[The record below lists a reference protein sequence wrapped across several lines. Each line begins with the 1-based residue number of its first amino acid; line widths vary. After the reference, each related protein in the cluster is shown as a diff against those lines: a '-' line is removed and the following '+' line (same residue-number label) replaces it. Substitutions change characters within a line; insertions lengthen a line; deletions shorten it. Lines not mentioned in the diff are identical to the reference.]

1 MNKSKS
7 TQAKVKSKALGK
19 RTWYILN
26 IIFTI
31 IYLIWRGFFT
41 LPFGYGMVSL
51 VLGLSLFIVEFLGMF
66 EAAIHYFNM
75 NDVEDIPCPDVPEEL
90 LPEVDIFVAT
100 YNESEELLYK
110 TLNACKYITYPD
122 KSKVHIYLCDDGHR
136 ENMKELAKKLG
147 VGYFDREDN
156 KHAKAGNLNNA
167 LSKTAS
173 PLIVTLDADMI
184 PNRDFLMKTVPYFVQ
199 RDIENEEL
207 EEKDRKYM
215 GFVQSPQAFYNPDLF
230 QSNLYS
236 EGRIPNEQDFFYRDV
251 QVARNKSNSVI
262 YGGSNT
268 VLSRK
273 AIEDIGGF
281 YTDSITEDYSTG
293 ILLQK
298 KKYICIAIKDVLAS
312 GLSATDLKSLISQRV
327 RWARGVIQSNRKL
340 HLWLSRKLTFSQKMN
355 YWASKWYWYSSV
367 KRLIY
372 FLSPLVYALFGYM
385 VVECTLPEVLL
396 FWLPMYISSN
406 ISLRMLSNNIRTS
419 KWTGIYETALFPFM
433 IIPVILETF
442 GITMKKFVTT
452 RKDKELGKNNS
463 HLLYL
468 IPFGVLI
475 VLSVMAIIQCIYVA
489 IANNTMGG
497 IVILFWLIFNL
508 YTLVM
513 AAFFVS
519 GRTMMRQ
526 NERVPAQVEC
536 TLKLETGEVACV
548 TNDISETGISIV
560 LEKPL
565 DIPEDEL
572 IDIVIETDR
581 YMTDFKAKIV
591 NVSSKKDGWKYAF
604 KIEDYNTK
612 YEEFIQI
619 IYDRVPGL
627 PQNLDTS
634 TGSFDDLRINMVR
647 RMKKSTTENRKRPRI
662 CLDVNVKDTKGKS
675 YVMSDFNY
683 SYLSLKSDG
692 TPHPEKMDLILPCEK
707 SIAIHCVKENRA
719 LVGRTLYKINYLG
732 NDAVEKKERKMIET
746 WICNI

>member
-1 MNKSKS
+1 MTKSKS
-7 TQAKVKSKALGK
+7 TKVKSKALGK

-26 IIFTI
+26 IVFTI

-41 LPFGYGMVSL
+41 LPFGYGMISL

-75 NDVEDIPCPDVPEEL
+75 NDVEDIPCPDVPEER
-90 LPEVDIFVAT
+90 LPDVDIFVAT

-136 ENMKELAKKLG
+136 ENMKELAQKLG

-167 LSKTAS
+167 LSKTTS

-199 RDIENEEL
+199 RDMENEEL

-298 KKYICIAIKDVLAS
+298 KKYICIAIKEVLAS

-340 HLWLSRKLTFSQKMN
+340 HLWTSRKLTFAQKMN

-433 IIPVILETF
+433 IIPVVLETF

-463 HLLYL
+463 NLLYL

-475 VLSVMAIIQCIYVA
+475 ALSVIAIIRCLYVA

-526 NERVPAQVEC
+526 SERVPVQVEC
-536 TLKLETGEVACV
+536 TLKLETGDVTCV
-548 TNDISETGISIV
+548 TNDISETGISII

-565 DIPEDEL
+565 DISEDEL
-572 IDIVIETDR
+572 IDIVMETDS

-591 NVSSKKDGWKYAF
+591 NVSSKENGWKYAF

-619 IYDRVPGL
+619 IYDRVPSL

-647 RMKKSTTENRKRPRI
+647 RMKQSKIENRKRPRI
-662 CLDVNVKDTKGKS
+662 YLEANVKDTKGNS
-675 YVMSDFNY
+675 YIMSDFNY

-692 TPHPEKMDLILPCEK
+692 TSHPEKMDLILPCEK
-707 SIAIHCVKENRA
+707 SVTIHCVKENRA
-719 LVGRTLYKINYLG
+719 LVGKTLYKIDYTG
-732 NDAVEKKERKMIET
+732 NGAVEKKERKMIET
-746 WICNI
+746 WICNR